1 MSKQVV
7 VLSEKSAITHL
18 IALFSMQG
26 HAQIPI
32 INADKKLVGMVYQ
45 SDLIKVLNDKMVL
58 KNTTE

>member
-1 MSKQVV
+1 
-7 VLSEKSAITHL
+7 
-18 IALFSMQG
+18 MQG

-58 KNTTE
+58 NNTTE